1 MRGAIGLLAC
11 VLVCVAVPAQ
21 AELQNCTITWTPN
34 SEADLFGYKLY
45 VAPTPRGYVKGSPG
59 VTIGIVG
66 AGIAILALI
75 LAIWCLGLFVL
86 SHNFFL
92 NLLGVVG
99 LAISFLLAVQSLFL
113 FG

>member
-45 VAPTPRGYVKGSPG
+45 VAPSVPTG
-59 VTIGIVG
+59 VT
-66 AGIAILALI
+66 
-75 LAIWCLGLFVL
+75 
-86 SHNFFL
+86 
-92 NLLGVVG
+92 
-99 LAISFLLAVQSLFL
+99 VQ
-113 FG
+113 